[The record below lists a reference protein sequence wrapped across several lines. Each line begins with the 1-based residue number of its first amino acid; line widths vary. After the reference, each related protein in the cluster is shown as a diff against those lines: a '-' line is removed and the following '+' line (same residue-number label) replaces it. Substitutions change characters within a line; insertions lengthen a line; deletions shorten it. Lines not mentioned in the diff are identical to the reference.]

1 MLVIVQDAVI
11 NGDVDEEDNGDD
23 DDDDDSINQ
32 PGESPLLLKPQEPK
46 QDPLWSCR
54 MLWLRWWLL

>member
-11 NGDVDEEDNGDD
+11 NGDVDEEDNGDDDD

-46 QDPLWSCR
+46 QDPL
-54 MLWLRWWLL
+54 

>member
-1 MLVIVQDAVI
+1 MLVIVQDAAI
-11 NGDVDEEDNGDD
+11 NGDVDEEDNDDD

-46 QDPLWSCR
+46 QDPL
-54 MLWLRWWLL
+54 